1 MNRPGYC
8 KRRENM
14 AMIKTVKIRSHEK
27 GLLFKDREFVGV
39 LNPGAHWLV
48 DPLLKMRVDVVSQ
61 RDPWLKHPDL
71 DLIVKS
77 GLPED
82 EAVVLDLQDHQ
93 RALVWIDGRFTA
105 VLGPGLYALW
115 TRFRKVRTEV
125 VDARDIR
132 FEHKDMH
139 VIAKSAGALDLL
151 DSWVVEEGFTGIL
164 FRDGEYVRTI
174 GPGRYLFWKDAG
186 RIRLQPVDMREA
198 LLDISGQEI
207 LTADKVTL
215 RLNAGV
221 TYRVADARKAV
232 CEVENFGQSLYR
244 EAQLALRRVVGG
256 CTLDSLLG
264 NRDVLSGEL
273 EEILRKRAAGF
284 GIQVIS
290 LGIRDL
296 ILPGE
301 MKDLLNKVIEAQK
314 AAEAN
319 LIVRR
324 EETAAMRSQANTARL
339 LENNPVLMRLRELEV
354 LEKIAG
360 SSELKVVLGEKGLAE
375 RLVTLL

>member
-1 MNRPGYC
+1 
-8 KRRENM
+8 
-14 AMIKTVKIRSHEK
+14 MIKAVKIRSHEK
-27 GLLFKDREFVGV
+27 GLLFKDREFAGV
-39 LNPGAHWLV
+39 LNRGVHWVV

-61 RDPWLKHPDL
+61 RDPWLKHPEL
-71 DLIVKS
+71 DLIVKA

-82 EAVVLDLQDHQ
+82 EATVLDLQDHE
-93 RALVWIDGRFTA
+93 RALVWIDGRFSA
-105 VLGPGLYALW
+105 ILGPGLYALW

-125 VDARDIR
+125 IDARTIR
-132 FEHKDMH
+132 FEHKDVH
-139 VIAKSAGALDLL
+139 VIAKSPEAGEFLET
-151 DSWVVEEGFTGIL
+151 WVVEEGFSGLL
-164 FRDGEYVRTI
+164 FRDGEYVRTF
-174 GPGRYLFWKDAG
+174 GPGRYLFWKDVG
-186 RIRLQPVDMREA
+186 KIRLHLVDMRET
-198 LLDISGQEI
+198 LLDIPGQEI

-221 TYRVADARKAV
+221 TYRVADVRKAV
-232 CEVENFGQSLYR
+232 CEVENYCQSLYR
-244 EAQLALRRVVGG
+244 EAQLALRSVVGG
-256 CTLDSLLG
+256 CSLDTLLG
-264 NRDVLSGEL
+264 NRDGLSGEL
-273 EEILRKRAAGF
+273 EDILRKRAAGF
-284 GIQVIS
+284 GVQVIS

>member
-1 MNRPGYC
+1 
-8 KRRENM
+8 
-14 AMIKTVKIRSHEK
+14 MIKTVKIRSHEK
-27 GLLFKDREFVGV
+27 GLLFNDREFVRV
-39 LNPGAHWLV
+39 LNQGVHWLV

-71 DLIVKS
+71 DLIVKA
-77 GLPED
+77 GLPAD
-82 EAVVLDLQDHQ
+82 EAIALDLQDHQ
-93 RALVWIDGRFTA
+93 RALVWIDGRFAA

-125 VDARDIR
+125 IDARDIR

-139 VIAKSAGALDLL
+139 VIAKSAKSGELL
-151 DSWVVEEGFTGIL
+151 DTWVVEEGFAGIL
-164 FRDGEYVRTI
+164 FRDGEYARTF

-186 RIRLQPVDMREA
+186 KIRLQPVDMRET

-221 TYRVADARKAV
+221 SYRVADARKAV
-232 CEVENFGQSLYR
+232 CEVENYCQSLYR
-244 EAQLALRRVVGG
+244 EAQLALRAVVGG
-256 CTLDSLLG
+256 CSLDSLLG
-264 NRDVLSGEL
+264 NRDALSGEL
-273 EEILRKRAAGF
+273 EEILRGRAAGF
-284 GIQVIS
+284 GIQVLS

-339 LENNPVLMRLRELEV
+339 LENNPVLMRLREMEM

-375 RLVTLL
+375 RLITLL